1 MYRVLAINPGA
12 TSTKLAVYDDQEPLF
27 KITVE
32 HQGKELAAFQSVFE
46 QYSYRLGLIQ
56 DALHNKGI
64 GLETIHAIVGRGGLL
79 KPLIGGTYLIN
90 KVMIE
95 DLKEASRNEHASNL
109 GAILA
114 FNLAQSYH
122 VPAYIVDPV
131 CVDEMDP
138 VAKISGSPEFERI
151 SMSHALNMKAVSHKV
166 ARDMGR
172 NYEDLR
178 LVVAHLGTGVSLSAH
193 SKGKMID
200 ICDGREEGAFSLD
213 RCGGLPANQLVNLCY
228 SGKYT
233 LKEIKDK
240 FFTSGG
246 IYAYIGTK
254 DVREIEMSAAKGNKK
269 ADLLLAAFAYQVAKE
284 IGALATVLEG
294 NVDRIILT
302 GGIAHSARI
311 VGEITRRV
319 QFISPVIVI
328 PGEEELD
335 ALANGALRVL
345 RGEELCLVYQ

>member
-1 MYRVLAINPGA
+1 MYRVLVINPGA
-12 TSTKLAVYDDQEPLF
+12 TSTKLAVYEDQEPLF
-27 KITVE
+27 KMTIE
-32 HQGKELAAFQSVFE
+32 HQGKELASFQSIFD
-46 QYSYRLGLIQ
+46 QYPYRLGLIQ
-56 DALHNKGI
+56 DTLHGRGI
-64 GLETIHAIVGRGGLL
+64 GLDTIHAIVGRGGLL
-79 KPLIGGTYLIN
+79 KPLMGGTYLVN
-90 KVMIE
+90 NLMIE
-95 DLKEASRNEHASNL
+95 DLKAAARSEHASNL

-114 FNLAQSYH
+114 FNLAQKYN

-138 VAKISGSPEFERI
+138 VAKISGSPEFDRI

-166 ARDMGR
+166 ARDMGKK
-172 NYEDLR
+172 YEDLR

-193 SKGKMID
+193 SEGKMID

-228 SGKYT
+228 SGQYT

-240 FFTSGG
+240 FFISGG
-246 IYAYIGTK
+246 MYAYLGTK
-254 DVREIEMSAAKGNKK
+254 DVRQIEKMAVDGNKK
-269 ADLLLAAFAYQVAKE
+269 ADVLLAAFSYQVAKE
-284 IGALATVLEG
+284 IGALAAVLEG

-302 GGIAHSARI
+302 GGIAHSAKI
-311 VGEITRRV
+311 VNEITRRI

-345 RGEELCLVYQ
+345 RGEELHMVYQ